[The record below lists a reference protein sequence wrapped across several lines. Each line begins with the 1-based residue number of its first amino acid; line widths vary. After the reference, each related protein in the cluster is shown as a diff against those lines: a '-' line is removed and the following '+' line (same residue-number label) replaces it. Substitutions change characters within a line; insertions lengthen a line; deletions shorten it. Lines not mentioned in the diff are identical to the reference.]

1 MTNLSNIFNKAEKE
15 ILQEVNIEF
24 GNGETLGITNTLKSN
39 KTIDKTGDKD
49 ELQTKTADISKFNN
63 DTKTAVANIVNY
75 LKSKGLFEKV
85 ATKQSFNT
93 VDVVM
98 RADGGATI
106 NFDDGG
112 STAIPRN
119 IVCATPQQQ
128 KQGFAAQLKSGLK
141 AAFQA
146 SVEAEETVK
155 ENYFKY

>member
-1 MTNLSNIFNKAEKE
+1 MTLNQILNE
-15 ILQEVNIEF
+15 INVEF
-24 GNGETLGITNTLKSN
+24 GNGSTLGVTDTLKSQ
-39 KTIDKTGDKD
+39 KTVDKTGSKD
-49 ELQTKTADISKFNN
+49 SSQLKTADIKTFNN
-63 DTKTAVANIVNY
+63 DTKTAVANIVSY
-75 LKSKGLFEKV
+75 LKKKGLFEKV

-112 STAIPRN
+112 STIIPRD

-146 SVEAEETVK
+146 SVEAEETVE